1 MHTIAKRVP
10 GRDVSEMVRVLTV
23 DDQPV
28 FLEAA
33 RALVG
38 MTPGFEMVGESA
50 DGEAA
55 VELAREA
62 HPDMVIIDQRMRG
75 IDGIETARRMS
86 ALDPTAVILLVS
98 SADVQPLAA
107 EAEASGVAAVL
118 RKHWLT
124 PRLLRGLWLAHRPC

>member
-1 MHTIAKRVP
+1 
-10 GRDVSEMVRVLTV
+10 MVRVLTV
-23 DDQPV
+23 DDQAV
-28 FLEAA
+28 FREAA
-33 RALVG
+33 RALVS
-38 MTPGFEMVGESA
+38 MTPGFEIVGESA
-50 DGEAA
+50 DGETA

-62 HPDMVIIDQRMRG
+62 HPDMVIIDQRMTG

-86 ALDPTAVILLVS
+86 ADDPTAVIVLVS

-124 PRLLRGLWLAHRPC
+124 PRLLRGLWIAHRRR

>member
-1 MHTIAKRVP
+1 
-10 GRDVSEMVRVLTV
+10 MVRVLTV

-28 FLEAA
+28 FREVA

-38 MTPGFEMVGESA
+38 MTPGFEIVGESV
-50 DGEAA
+50 DGESA

-62 HPDMVIIDQRMRG
+62 HPDMVIIDQRMTG

-86 ALDPTAVILLVS
+86 AEDPDAVLVLVS

-107 EAEASGVAAVL
+107 EAGASGVSAVL

-124 PRLLRGLWLAHRPC
+124 PRLLRGLWIAHRRR